1 MASATIQVDFFNSYI
16 IKKVRCFNQ
25 GQIKPD
31 VFQSPGV
38 TPYQDISTGSSNRN
52 YYIEEARIRGGFNNT
67 ATDQGVRAYADE
79 PFPVQQ
85 RRINTLIYSGIYN
98 SRTGVNRTNVF
109 SVGDNIT
116 KSLDPSFGSI
126 QKLYAEDTNLIVF
139 QENKIHRA
147 LIDKDTIY
155 TTESGTETQAAKTV
169 IGQVVPYKGE
179 YGISKNP
186 ESFAIYN
193 YRKYFSDKNRNAI
206 MRLSNDGLTE
216 ISMYGMMDY
225 FRDELALISDEP
237 EYTVMGT
244 GVPSGT
250 NPNSWL
256 SSISEGGLRI
266 TVKFPSGAIIT
277 PGMFIENEEYVPSIP
292 STSNRRYVVT
302 GGSCSAGGTIAI
314 TTNLPFSSNSGYAFI
329 ENPLNFSI
337 QTKGKV
343 KGGWDIH
350 NKNYVI
356 SLQKT
361 PRIISTASSSF
372 KTLAFDE
379 KINGW
384 VSFFTYKPDQ
394 MFSIVNNFYTAVT
407 QFFTGSTNIDIY
419 RHYDNTTLN
428 NRGLFYLTREPSNI
442 TFIFNE
448 QSSIVKNFQTMSYEG
463 SNGWEV
469 TSFKSGFT
477 GFDPNPNGTSTY
489 IQDQDVVDVDIKSYD
504 EGLYTDTVTGQPLR
518 AGFDRKENRY
528 VTNLISNSAA
538 RAGEVIFGNQM
549 SGIKGYFATVTV
561 ETDNTTQLGGP
572 KELWAAGAKYAVSS
586 Y

>member
-1 MASATIQVDFFNSYI
+1 MASAIIQVDFFNTYI
-16 IKKVRCFNQ
+16 IRKVRCQNQ
-25 GQIKPD
+25 ELVKPD
-31 VFQSPGV
+31 VFQSPGI

-67 ATDQGVRAYADE
+67 ATDQGVRAYVDE
-79 PFPVQQ
+79 PFPLQQ

-98 SRTGVNRTNVF
+98 SRTGINRTNVF
-109 SVGDNIT
+109 SIGDNIT

-169 IGQVVPYKGE
+169 IGQIVPYKGE

-225 FRDELALISDEP
+225 FRDELALLPDELKH
-237 EYTVMGT
+237 TVVASG
-244 GVPSGT
+244 GPST
-250 NPNSWL
+250 SAYVVSLN
-256 SSISEGGLRI
+256 GLQVRVQFAAA
-266 TVKFPSGAIIT
+266 TVIT
-277 PGMFIENEEYVPSIP
+277 PGMFVINEI
-292 STSNRRYVVT
+292 STLNPNPNIQRYVVK
-302 GGSCSAGGTIAI
+302 GGTCSAGGTIDIIVNSPFTPSSPGSAGFPYIPNPI
-314 TTNLPFSSNSGYAFI
+314 T
-329 ENPLNFSI
+329 FSI
-337 QTKGKV
+337 QTKGKI

-350 NKNYVI
+350 NKNYVA

-361 PRIISTASSSF
+361 PSRVSSASSSF
-372 KTLAFDE
+372 ETVAFDE

-394 MFSIVNNFYTAVT
+394 MFSIVNNFYTAIS
-407 QFFTGSTNIDIY
+407 QISSSSTNADIY
-419 RHYDNTTLN
+419 RHYDNTIIN
-428 NRGLFYLTREPSNI
+428 NRGLFYGTREPSNI

-448 QSSIVKNFQTMSYEG
+448 QSSIVKNFQTVSYEG

-477 GFDPNPNGTSTY
+477 GFDPNPNGTATY
-489 IQDQDVVDVDIKSYD
+489 IQDQDVVDVNIKSYD
-504 EGLYTDTVTGQPLR
+504 EGLYNDTITGQPLR

-572 KELWAAGAKYAVSS
+572 KELWAAGTKYVVSS